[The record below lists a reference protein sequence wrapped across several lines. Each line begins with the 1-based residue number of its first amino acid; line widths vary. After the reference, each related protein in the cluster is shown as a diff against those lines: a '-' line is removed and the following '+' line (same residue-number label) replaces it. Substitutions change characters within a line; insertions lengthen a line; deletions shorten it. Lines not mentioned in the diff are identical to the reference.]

1 MVSILILDKSIIFDI
16 NKFFIYKGKIML
28 YKKLQDLKNCSGMT
42 IQEISDKSKVPLP
55 TVKRIFSGQ
64 TPDPGYSSVI
74 AIVKALNGS
83 IDDIQEVLQEN
94 SRSAATT
101 QKMYSV
107 YEKNIHEKNQLIK
120 CLLIISISMTA
131 IFIFLL
137 VWDFLNPSIGLF
149 RKMQDENNYAICYE
163 TNLPNYTRVLNEYKS
178 F

>member
-1 MVSILILDKSIIFDI
+1 
-16 NKFFIYKGKIML
+16 ML
-28 YKKLQDLKNCSGMT
+28 YKKLQDLKNSSGMT

-74 AIVKALNGS
+74 AIIKALNGS
-83 IDDIQEVLQEN
+83 IDDIQEVMQEN
-94 SRSAATT
+94 SRSATVT
-101 QKMYSV
+101 QKMCSV
-107 YEKNIHEKNQLIK
+107 YERNIHEKNQLIK

-137 VWDFLNPSIGLF
+137 VCDLLNPSIGFF
-149 RKMQDENNYAICYE
+149 RRKTQDENNYAICYE
-163 TNLPNYTRVLNEYKS
+163 TNLPNYTRVLNEYQS

>member
-1 MVSILILDKSIIFDI
+1 M
-16 NKFFIYKGKIML
+16 ML
-28 YKKLQDLKNCSGMT
+28 YKKLQDLKDSSGMT

-83 IDDIQEVLQEN
+83 IDDLQEVMQEN
-94 SRSAATT
+94 SRSATVT
-101 QKMYSV
+101 QKMCSV
-107 YEKNIHEKNQLIK
+107 YERNIHEKNQLIK

-137 VWDFLNPSIGLF
+137 VCDLLNPSIGLF
-149 RKMQDENNYAICYE
+149 RKMTQNENNYAICYE
-163 TNLPNYTRVLNEYKS
+163 TNLPNYTRVLKKNKN
-178 F
+178 